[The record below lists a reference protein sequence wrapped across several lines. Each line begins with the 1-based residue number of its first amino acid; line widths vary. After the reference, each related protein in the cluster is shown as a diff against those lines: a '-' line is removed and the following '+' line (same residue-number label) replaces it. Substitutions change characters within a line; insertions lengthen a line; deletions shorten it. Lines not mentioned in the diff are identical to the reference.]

1 MAGTLCVLAAC
12 ANEEATRIS
21 RQERRQFHV
30 VMESKLR
37 QLDRGIAQL
46 GEVVAPGDSTYEGDV
61 AALKLRQ
68 TALRERL
75 VTLSSATDEVWMAQR
90 DSVELD
96 YHGVREQY
104 GALAHREVPAATP
117 ASAASAAASEA
128 APVQPQ

>member
-37 QLDRGIAQL
+37 QLDRGIARL